1 MARKEDGMGVPGT
14 RTARGQVRRSLVLTT
29 ALATI
34 FALAVPLAG
43 VALATHGTATLQLTP
58 ETDSNPAG
66 TTHTITATL
75 SAAPTGTFQI
85 DFELSGAGDT
95 DNGDSPQTPD
105 NDCNITAPATSCT
118 INITSAVAGTTT
130 IRGWADEG
138 GGVEADT
145 TEGADAGDA
154 PDEPAGGTNVPG
166 TVPEPDDT
174 DVVTKTWTG
183 VATTVLDCDDAS
195 GDDTATNP
203 VTGPNSSEVYTC
215 TVLDTAPTPDA
226 PFSGAVIDAE
236 NLNGANDLDNSA
248 AAGTADFDNA
258 CTTGAAGT
266 CTVTIAAAESTAG
279 SADICFWID
288 DDNDTAFDPA
298 GVEADGGGC
307 GEAVGAVENNNKTDK
322 VNKTWATPA
331 ITTITVTP
339 ESDVNQTGT
348 SHTATATVTDQFGD
362 PVANVNVD
370 WRVTG
375 RNTVTTN
382 DTVTNAQGQV
392 TLTYSDTGPAGS
404 AGDDVIRACTDQTT
418 EDDDC
423 GGALDANEVQ
433 DTADKRWIPEAAVA
447 TDVEIDMEGCN
458 GNLADFTDVTGPN
471 AWDAVATANPVDTTH
486 EVCASAKTAGGEV
499 LEGSTITFTSTG
511 SGHFASSGAA
521 NHTDLG
527 TTTQVVI
534 GADGYAHV
542 FLHSTTSGTQTVTA
556 TQGGAND
563 SGTKPWQGE
572 GARTID
578 AEPETD
584 TNPPGSIH
592 EVTATVR
599 DRLGNPVAG
608 VVVTFTETGPGE
620 FRTGGST
627 TTATTDAN
635 GVARAETTTLAT
647 ESGDQT
653 ITASLPTTGGVDE
666 CERAA
671 GDPAGA
677 PAGVCSDSV
686 VKTWSEAP
694 HCPGFE
700 GDPRNQIIGTPGDD
714 VLVGTP
720 GNDIICGLGGNDT
733 IRARGGRDVVKAGPG
748 NDTVRGGGGNDLV
761 RGGGGDDVMRGGPG
775 RDRLLGGPGPDSA
788 FGGTG
793 VDTCRSAVV
802 RRSCER

>member
-1 MARKEDGMGVPGT
+1 MARKEDGMGVLGT
-14 RTARGQVRRSLVLTT
+14 RTARGEVRRSLVLTT

-43 VALATHGTATLQLTP
+43 VAIAGHGTATLQLTP

-75 SAAPTGTFQI
+75 SAAPAGTVQI
-85 DFELSGAGDT
+85 DFELAGAGDT
-95 DNGDSPQTPD
+95 DAADSPGTPD
-105 NDCNITAPATSCT
+105 NDCTIIGPDTDCT

-130 IRGWADEG
+130 VRGWVDEG
-138 GGVEADT
+138 NDAAVEADVA
-145 TEGADAGDA
+145 EGADAGN
-154 PDEPAGGTNVPG
+154 PSVEEPAGGTDVPG
-166 TVPEPDDT
+166 TVAEPDST
-174 DVVTKTWTG
+174 DVVEKAWTG
-183 VATTVLDCDDAS
+183 IVTAVLDCDDAS
-195 GDDTATNP
+195 GDDTETNP

-215 TVLDTAPTPDA
+215 TVVDTAPTPDA
-226 PFSGAVIDAE
+226 PISGAVIDAE
-236 NLNGANDLDNSA
+236 NLNGANDPDNSA
-248 AAGTADFDNA
+248 AVGTADFDNA

-266 CTVTIAAAESTAG
+266 CTVTIAASESTAG

-288 DDNDTAFDPA
+288 ENSNSAFDPA
-298 GVEADGGGC
+298 GIEADGGGC
-307 GEAVGAVENNNKTDK
+307 GEAVGAPENNNKTDV

-331 ITTITVTP
+331 ITTITITP

-382 DTVTNAQGQV
+382 DTITNAQGQV

-433 DTADKRWIPEAAVA
+433 DTADKRWIPEAITAA
-447 TDVEIDMEGCN
+447 DVEIDMEGCN

-471 AWDAVATANPVDTTH
+471 AWDAAATANAVDTTH

-499 LEGSTITFTSTG
+499 LEGSSITFTSTG

-527 TTTQVVI
+527 TTTTVVI
-534 GADGYAHV
+534 GGDGYAHV

-556 TQGGAND
+556 TQGSAND

-608 VVVTFTETGPGE
+608 VVVTFTESGPGE
-620 FRTGGST
+620 FRAGGST
-627 TTATTDAN
+627 FTATTDAN
-635 GVARAETTTLAT
+635 GVARAEVTTLAT

-653 ITASLPTTGGVDE
+653 ITASLPVTGGVDE

-686 VKTWSEAP
+686 IKTWSEAP
-694 HCPGFE
+694 HCPGFA
-700 GDPRNQIIGTPGDD
+700 GDPRNQVI
-714 VLVGTP
+714 GTP
-720 GNDIICGLGGNDT
+720 GNDVLIGTPGPDVICGLGGDDI
-733 IRARGGRDVVKAGPG
+733 IRARRGRDVV
-748 NDTVRGGGGNDLV
+748 RGGP
-761 RGGGGDDVMRGGPG
+761 GDDVMRGARGN
-775 RDRLLGGPGPDSA
+775 DRLLGGGGPDSA
-788 FGGTG
+788 FGGPG
-793 VDTCRSAVV
+793 RDTCRSA
-802 RRSCER
+802 RIKRSCER